1 MRMSKIIIMRTFWKK
16 VFFDFALNV
25 FFMKELKA
33 RSYLKIIGVAW
44 GVAQGARDLSIEMPP
59 VTKI

>member
-1 MRMSKIIIMRTFWKK
+1 MF
-16 VFFDFALNV
+16 

-33 RSYLKIIGVAW
+33 RSYLKIIDVAR
-44 GVAQGARDLSIEMPP
+44 GVAQGTWDLSSEMPP